1 MTRFLLLFVAVV
13 VVSALALALAG
24 DPGHAV
30 LVWLHYRID
39 STAAFAVIALAVLS
53 ALAVTVWR
61 IALFIAEQPR
71 RAARAR
77 AEARRRQGLDALGRG
92 FLALA
97 SGEGAEARRFARRAA
112 ELTDEAPALLRV
124 LTAQA
129 AQASGDL
136 AAAGA
141 AYTAML
147 GFPEMRLAGR
157 RGLWSIAIAQGDK
170 AEALTQAEAAY
181 ALAKT
186 ARWAWRAL
194 FEARLDAGAWPDAL
208 ELVEGALKRKILT
221 PASAER
227 ARAALL
233 AASAASGEES
243 PDPKLRDQA
252 LASALEAARLAPR
265 FTPGVVIAAR
275 LLGEVGRV
283 GRAEDL
289 IETAWAERPHPAL
302 QLAYRDL
309 RTDETPR
316 ARVQRLAGL
325 TKRNRDHRESLIL
338 SAEAALIADDLAVLR
353 PALARLADEPPTRRL
368 CGLHARA
375 AVAEGRIEEARA
387 WSQRGLTAQGE
398 PDWSDL
404 DAEGRAFAYG
414 QGDWTRLVSLWA
426 ETGELAHP
434 RFERGERTLSDLP
447 DLPATWAASAP
458 FVPAPA
464 EAPVYVPLPDDPGPL
479 DLGPLDLGPLDPES
493 SAPPPSPP
501 TPRPPMRRRRT
512 AAR

>member
-1 MTRFLLLFVAVV
+1 MTRFLLLFVTVV
-13 VVSALALALAG
+13 VVSVLALALAG
-24 DPGHAV
+24 DPGRAS
-30 LVWLHYRID
+30 LIWLHWRVD

-61 IALFIAEQPR
+61 VGLFIAEQPR
-71 RAARAR
+71 RAARTR

-97 SGEGAEARRFARRAA
+97 AGEGAEARRFAGRAA

-129 AQASGDL
+129 ADAAGDL
-136 AAAGA
+136 AAATA

-147 GFPEMRLAGR
+147 SFPEMRLAGR

-170 AEALTQAEAAY
+170 REALIQAEAAY

-233 AASAASGEES
+233 AASAAKDEQSAE
-243 PDPKLRDQA
+243 PKVRDQA
-252 LASALEAARLAPR
+252 LASALEAARLDPR

-275 LLGEVGRV
+275 LLGAAGRI

-309 RTDETPR
+309 RTDETPH
-316 ARVQRLAGL
+316 ARFQRLTGL
-325 TKRNRDHRESLIL
+325 AQKHRDHRESLIL
-338 SAEAALIADDLAVLR
+338 QAEAALTAHDLGALR
-353 PALARLADEPPTRRL
+353 AAIARLAHEPPTQRL
-368 CGLHARA
+368 CGLHARSA
-375 AVAEGRIEEARA
+375 MLEGRLEEARA
-387 WSQRGLTAQGE
+387 WSQRGLTAPGE

-434 RFERGERTLSDLP
+434 RFERGERALNGLP
-447 DLPATWAASAP
+447 DLPASWAASAP
-458 FVPAPA
+458 FLPAAPD
-464 EAPVYVPLPDDPGPL
+464 APVYIPLPDDPGPAASE
-479 DLGPLDLGPLDPES
+479 PSPQ
-493 SAPPPSPP
+493 PPPA
-501 TPRPPMRRRRT
+501 PRPLRRRRT
-512 AAR
+512 ASR